1 MHAGSFNS
9 SIRIAVA
16 IVALSCGRAFAGFT
30 DAAYAGDGKPIVNEP
45 VTDDNQ
51 KLEFNVTTQQT
62 SHIVPHVQTLVSQP
76 IAPVTAPLPVALLPG
91 GALLLGSFIA
101 TKVFKRKLV

>member
-1 MHAGSFNS
+1 MYAGSFS
-9 SIRIAVA
+9 CIRIVVV
-16 IVALSCGRAFAGFT
+16 IVALSCGRAYAGFT
-30 DAAYAGDGKPIVNEP
+30 DAAYAGDGSPVVNEP
-45 VTDDNQ
+45 VTEGEE
-51 KLEFNVTTQQT
+51 KLEFNVATTQT
-62 SHIVPHVQTLVSQP
+62 NTIVPHVQTLVSQP